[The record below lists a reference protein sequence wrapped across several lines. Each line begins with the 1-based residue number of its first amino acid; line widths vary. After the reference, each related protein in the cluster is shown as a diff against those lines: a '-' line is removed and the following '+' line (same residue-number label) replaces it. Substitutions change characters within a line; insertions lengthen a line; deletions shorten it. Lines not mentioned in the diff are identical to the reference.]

1 MCAVAARLGPRA
13 GRLGSLG
20 HIGFR
25 RGGNRQSGN
34 SDGGSCQGGNPHR
47 GGSRSGREPGVH
59 PSFSRGSPTGS
70 SARHVTGTA
79 PSVSVPAGITGIQVA
94 GRQGVPSVA
103 DRQPRVACDRKNIS
117 AHFVAAA
124 LVARQRHPRQRRDRG
139 SRSKLPD
146 SWPGVSEV
154 VFTSMTMS
162 DNSASIVAR
171 AHEWTKSV
179 LRQQGATIGSTRLPQ
194 ESRSTTPS

>member
-1 MCAVAARLGPRA
+1 MTNGAAALFMRTAYQTAAIYFGDTPLALVVDRQLGVP
-13 GRLGSLG
+13 
-20 HIGFR
+20 
-25 RGGNRQSGN
+25 
-34 SDGGSCQGGNPHR
+34 P
-47 GGSRSGREPGVH
+47 
-59 PSFSRGSPTGS
+59 
-70 SARHVTGTA
+70 VTGTA

-171 AHEWTKSV
+171 AHEWTKS
-179 LRQQGATIGSTRLPQ
+179 QTSSGSERNAF
-194 ESRSTTPS
+194 

>member
-1 MCAVAARLGPRA
+1 LAVSATSGSVAAGTAKVGIVTAGAVKAATLTEADHVAVVNQAFTLALVVDRQLGVP
-13 GRLGSLG
+13 
-20 HIGFR
+20 
-25 RGGNRQSGN
+25 
-34 SDGGSCQGGNPHR
+34 P
-47 GGSRSGREPGVH
+47 
-59 PSFSRGSPTGS
+59 
-70 SARHVTGTA
+70 VTGTA

-194 ESRSTTPS
+194 ESRTPDIATG